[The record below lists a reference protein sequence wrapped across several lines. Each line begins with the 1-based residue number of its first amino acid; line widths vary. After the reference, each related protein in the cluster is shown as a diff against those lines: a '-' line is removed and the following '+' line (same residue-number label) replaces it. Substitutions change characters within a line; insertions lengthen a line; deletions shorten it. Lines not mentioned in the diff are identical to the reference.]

1 LPKQRP
7 QEMDQLTDPAYY
19 IVLTLL
25 EPKHGYSIMQE
36 IEDMTDDS
44 FTIGPATL
52 YTLLKKLLQEEII
65 ELVNN
70 DNPRRKVYQT
80 TLHGQK
86 LLKKE
91 MQRRKVMAEHGERA
105 FQQLKGDSS

>member
-1 LPKQRP
+1 MPKQRP
-7 QEMDQLTDPAYY
+7 QEMDQFTDPAYY

-36 IEDMTDDS
+36 IEEMTDHS
-44 FTIGPATL
+44 FIIGPATL
-52 YTLLKKLLQEEII
+52 YTLLKKLLQEEMI

-70 DNPRRKVYQT
+70 ENPRRKVYRT
-80 TLHGQK
+80 TLHGRE

-91 MQRRKVMAEHGERA
+91 IQRRRVMAEHGELA
-105 FQQLKGDSS
+105 FQQLKGD

>member
-1 LPKQRP
+1 MPKQRS

-36 IEDMTDDS
+36 IEEMTDDS
-44 FTIGPATL
+44 FAIGPATL
-52 YTLLKKLLQEEII
+52 YTLLKKLLQAGVIQ
-65 ELVNN
+65 LVDN

-80 TLHGQK
+80 TLHGRE
-86 LLKKE
+86 LLKKKFNAKE
-91 MQRRKVMAEHGERA
+91 
-105 FQQLKGDSS
+105 

>member
-1 LPKQRP
+1 MPKQRP
-7 QEMDQLTDPAYY
+7 QEMDQLTDAAYY

-25 EPKHGYSIMQE
+25 EPKHGYSIMQD

-80 TLHGQK
+80 TLHGQE

-105 FQQLKGDSS
+105 FQQLKGDQS

>member
-1 LPKQRP
+1 
-7 QEMDQLTDPAYY
+7 
-19 IVLTLL
+19 
-25 EPKHGYSIMQE
+25 
-36 IEDMTDDS
+36 MTDDS

-52 YTLLKKLLQEEII
+52 YTLLKKLLQEGII

-80 TLHGQK
+80 TLHGQE

-91 MQRRKVMAEHGERA
+91 IQRRKVMAEHGQRA

>member
-1 LPKQRP
+1 MPKQRP

-70 DNPRRKVYQT
+70 ENPRRKVYQT
-80 TLHGQK
+80 TRNGQE
-86 LLKKE
+86 LLKK
-91 MQRRKVMAEHGERA
+91 KFSAE
-105 FQQLKGDSS
+105 K